1 MKKKKTWNIL
11 SYYVCMAPVITE
23 VNLIVMFIMLFSSYN
38 GSALFDREAISRL
51 KNLIPQVWKKYNID
65 LFSTELSKDRTI
77 LNRKKPKSGTR

>member
-1 MKKKKTWNIL
+1 
-11 SYYVCMAPVITE
+11 MAP

-65 LFSTELSKDRTI
+65 LISTELSKDRTM